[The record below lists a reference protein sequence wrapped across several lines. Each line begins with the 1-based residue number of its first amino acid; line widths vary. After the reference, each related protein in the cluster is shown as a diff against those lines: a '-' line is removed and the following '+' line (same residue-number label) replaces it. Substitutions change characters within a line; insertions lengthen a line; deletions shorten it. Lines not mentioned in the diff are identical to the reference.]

1 MPQSESSKRLRKMI
15 EKAIED
21 NVLTR
26 GEMDKI
32 IHIATE
38 DGHVDKHEL
47 VLLEQLQE
55 MVENKTVKII
65 P

>member
-1 MPQSESSKRLRKMI
+1 MPPSESSQRLRKMI

-21 NVLTR
+21 HKLTR
-26 GEMDKI
+26 AEMDKI
-32 IHIATE
+32 IQIAAE
-38 DGHVDKHEL
+38 DSFIDKHEL
-47 VLLEQLQE
+47 VLLGQLQE

>member
-1 MPQSESSKRLRKMI
+1 MPHSESSKRLREMI

-21 NVLTR
+21 HEVTR
-26 GEMDKI
+26 DEMDKI

-38 DGHVDKHEL
+38 DGYIDKQEL
-47 VLLEQLQE
+47 VLLGQLQE

>member
-1 MPQSESSKRLRKMI
+1 MPHSESSERLREMI

-21 NVLTR
+21 HEVTR
-26 GEMDKI
+26 DEMDKI
-32 IHIATE
+32 IYIATE
-38 DGHVDKHEL
+38 DGYIDKQEL
-47 VLLEQLQE
+47 VLLGQLQE

>member
-1 MPQSESSKRLRKMI
+1 MPHSESSQRLRKMI
-15 EKAIED
+15 EHAIED
-21 NVLTR
+21 NELTR
-26 GEMDKI
+26 AEMDKI

-38 DGHVDKHEL
+38 DGHVDKQEL

-55 MVENKTVKII
+55 MVENRTVKII

>member
-1 MPQSESSKRLRKMI
+1 MLQSKSAQRLRKMI
-15 EKAIED
+15 DKAIED
-21 NVLTR
+21 HKVTR
-26 GEMDKI
+26 DEMDKI

-38 DGHVDKHEL
+38 DGYIDKHEQ

-55 MVENKTVKII
+55 MVENGLVKII